1 MAQTSELWV
10 ADRNGNLVNFSYAI
24 SLFVG
29 ADSNNGSLKTVHV
42 NAFDPAG
49 TFASNGV
56 AELTSHTDGTGM
68 TTGDA
73 VILLQQLSA
82 LIGVYVPGPP
92 PGSLN

>member
-1 MAQTSELWV
+1 MAVTNDLWV
-10 ADRNGNLVNFSYAI
+10 VDRNGNMVNFTYVI

-49 TFASNGV
+49 SFASNGV
-56 AELTSHTDGTGM
+56 AELTTHTDGTGM

-73 VILLQQLSA
+73 VTLLQTLAA

-92 PGSLN
+92 AGSLN